1 MKSTLAAVSR
11 PSSTDASVHACGE
24 EDGGPRDVAPNTAKN
39 FECKLEERGLHR
51 FERHLENAPHGM
63 GIDTPPPK
71 SRCDGRYTWEGL
83 GVIVEGQLNPAPP
96 TIDPNYE
103 VVKEGGAIDDEVARE
118 VVVEE
123 VKIAKV
129 AESKDDVARGPCLLS
144 QPAVLS
150 TMDRPQVA
158 VNSHT
163 RASSHRKAWCREQ
176 HASIMK
182 IVLICVF
189 DLPFFSVLE
198 VP

>member
-1 MKSTLAAVSR
+1 
-11 PSSTDASVHACGE
+11 
-24 EDGGPRDVAPNTAKN
+24 
-39 FECKLEERGLHR
+39 
-51 FERHLENAPHGM
+51 M

-163 RASSHRKAWCREQ
+163 RASSHRKVHMVSPLFLNSTMFVRLNLRVRCLWKSQ
-176 HASIMK
+176 K
-182 IVLICVF
+182 K
-189 DLPFFSVLE
+189 
-198 VP
+198 